1 MKHHLAVLALAGA
14 VAFGQALAQ
23 SPQPAPASK
32 FEGPVVLMTGMAELE
47 LPNDEAFAI
56 FYLEVQDADLAKA
69 QSTLNSRVADGVAQ
83 LKRADPKAQV
93 ETAGYGSYPV
103 YAAGGGRKITG
114 WRVRQGVNVRTS
126 DLANLPRTVAAGQ
139 AQLALGGLDF
149 RVSKPAR
156 EKAEAE
162 LIQRAI
168 ANANARIA
176 AAAQAVG
183 VPAARIR
190 LEELNFG
197 VNHDGPRPPIAMMRA
212 QATASDGVAAPSF
225 DAGQSTL
232 QMTVNARA
240 RFVTP

>member
-1 MKHHLAVLALAGA
+1 MNRRLAVLALCALA
-14 VAFGQALAQ
+14 LGQASAQ
-23 SPQPAPASK
+23 TPPVAVPTR
-32 FEGPVVLMTGMAELE
+32 FDGPVVHMTGTAELE
-47 LPNDEAFAI
+47 LPNDEAFAT
-56 FYLEVQDADLAKA
+56 FYLEVQDAELAKA
-69 QSTLNSRVADGVAQ
+69 QSLVNSRVAEGVAQ
-83 LKRADPKAQV
+83 LKRADPKAQI

-114 WRVRQGVNVRTS
+114 WRVRQGVNLKTS

-139 AQLALGGLDF
+139 AQLALGGIDF
-149 RVSKPAR
+149 RVSKAAR

-197 VNHDGPRPPIAMMRA
+197 VNDGPRPPIAMMRA
-212 QATASDGVAAPSF
+212 QAATTEAVAAPSF
-225 DAGQSTL
+225 DAGQSML

-240 RFVTP
+240 RFIAP

>member
-1 MKHHLAVLALAGA
+1 MKQHLAVLALAGA
-14 VAFGQALAQ
+14 VAFGQAFAQ
-23 SPQPAPASK
+23 TTQPAPATK
-32 FEGPVVLMTGMAELE
+32 FEGPVVLVTGMAELE
-47 LPNDEAFAI
+47 LANDEAFAT
-56 FYLEVQDADLAKA
+56 FYLEVQDAELAKA
-69 QSTLNSRVADGVAQ
+69 QSAVNSRVAEGVAQ
-83 LKRADPKAQV
+83 LKRADPKAQI

-103 YAAGGGRKITG
+103 YAAGGGRKISG
-114 WRVRQGVNVRTS
+114 WRVRQGVNLRTS

-139 AQLALGGLDF
+139 AQLALAASTSAS
-149 RVSKPAR
+149 RRPRAKRPRPNSSSAR
-156 EKAEAE
+156 SPMPM
-162 LIQRAI
+162 RAL
-168 ANANARIA
+168 R

-197 VNHDGPRPPIAMMRA
+197 VNDGPRPPIAMMRA
-212 QATASDGVAAPSF
+212 QAAATDAVAAPSF

>member
-1 MKHHLAVLALAGA
+1 MKQHLAVLALAGA

-23 SPQPAPASK
+23 TPQAAPPSR
-32 FEGPVVLMTGMAELE
+32 FEGPVVLMTGTAELE
-47 LPNDEAFAI
+47 LPNDEAFAT
-56 FYLEVQDADLAKA
+56 FYLEVQDAELAKA
-69 QSTLNSRVADGVAQ
+69 QSQVNSRVAEGVAQ
-83 LKRADPKAQV
+83 LKRADLKAQI

-103 YAAGGGRKITG
+103 YASGGGRKIVG
-114 WRVRQGVNVRTS
+114 WRVRQGVNLKTS
-126 DLANLPRTVAAGQ
+126 DLANLPKTVAAGQ

-149 RVSKPAR
+149 RVSKATR

-197 VNHDGPRPPIAMMRA
+197 VNDGPRPPIAMMRA
-212 QATASDGVAAPSF
+212 QATASDGVAMPSF